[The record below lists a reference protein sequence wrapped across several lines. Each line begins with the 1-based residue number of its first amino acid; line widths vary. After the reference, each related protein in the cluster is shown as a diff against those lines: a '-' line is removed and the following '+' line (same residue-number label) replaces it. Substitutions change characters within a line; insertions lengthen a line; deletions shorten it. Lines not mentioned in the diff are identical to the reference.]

1 MLSVSKFHRITYF
14 FTLCFLLFIT
24 ACSDD
29 ENPINVEE
37 PTAEGIFI
45 NEIVASGDD
54 WIELYT
60 ESETSVSIGGY
71 SIADSGNEYEIPTGT
86 TIPAKGHIVLLC
98 NDLATGLN
106 TNFKLSAGG
115 ESVSLKNAAG
125 TLIDI
130 IDYPNL
136 DNSQS
141 YARIPDG
148 SDDWQITGVTT
159 QGTSNG
165 SESAPAIN
173 TISHAP
179 VVPALNE
186 DVVIT
191 AELISTTGVA
201 SVTLLY
207 SFNGDSFTEVVM
219 QLQSETSYTGTIPG
233 IASTGTVNYY
243 VHAIG
248 TNGSSVFKPAS
259 APDESNDY
267 LLNNDPLPQLVINE
281 FMASNTTCCP
291 DTDSGEEEF
300 DDWIEI
306 YNTGTTPV
314 NLAGMYL
321 SDNKDN
327 PFEDK
332 ISTDDATST
341 TIEAGGYLL
350 FWADGS
356 TKQGALHLNF
366 NLSADGEDVGLFYI
380 DGRTIDVYTFESQNE
395 NVSWGRTTD
404 GGDTWGAFSTPTPNK
419 SNE

>member
-173 TISHAP
+173 T
-179 VVPALNE
+179 
-186 DVVIT
+186 
-191 AELISTTGVA
+191 
-201 SVTLLY
+201 
-207 SFNGDSFTEVVM
+207 M
-219 QLQSETSYTGTIPG
+219 
-233 IASTGTVNYY
+233 
-243 VHAIG
+243 
-248 TNGSSVFKPAS
+248 
-259 APDESNDY
+259 
-267 LLNNDPLPQLVINE
+267 
-281 FMASNTTCCP
+281 C
-291 DTDSGEEEF
+291 
-300 DDWIEI
+300 
-306 YNTGTTPV
+306 
-314 NLAGMYL
+314 
-321 SDNKDN
+321 
-327 PFEDK
+327 
-332 ISTDDATST
+332 
-341 TIEAGGYLL
+341 
-350 FWADGS
+350 
-356 TKQGALHLNF
+356 
-366 NLSADGEDVGLFYI
+366 
-380 DGRTIDVYTFESQNE
+380 
-395 NVSWGRTTD
+395 
-404 GGDTWGAFSTPTPNK
+404 
-419 SNE
+419 